1 MNLFGQAMAISVR
14 EAIRRPASDLRR
26 AFTRLLSDTRGSGI
40 VEFALIAPLMLALY
54 FVTMEVSQA
63 IETNKKVG
71 RIAST
76 VADLITQQDNI
87 ARSELDAI
95 LQIGESILQPYY
107 RSRPKITAT
116 AINITAA
123 PNSTITVA
131 WSRRLDNGVF
141 SKPYAEGS
149 AESVPA
155 ALNIPGSF
163 LIRVEADLPYEP
175 MITWA
180 ASQKEALGLAAAFD
194 GIEMSQTYHLR
205 PRMSLTIPC
214 DGC

>member
-1 MNLFGQAMAISVR
+1 MKLFGQAMAMSVC

-54 FVTMEVSQA
+54 FVTIEVSQA

-76 VADLITQQDNI
+76 VADLITQPDKI
-87 ARSELDAI
+87 AKSEVDAI

-107 RSRPKITAT
+107 RSRPKITVT
-116 AINITAA
+116 AIEITPA
-123 PNSTITVA
+123 PNSQVRVV
-131 WSRRLDNGVF
+131 WSRRLDKGVF
-141 SKPYAEGS
+141 SKPYAVGS
-149 AESVPA
+149 LESVPA
-155 ALNIPGSF
+155 ALDIPGSF
-163 LIRVEADLPYEP
+163 LVRVKVDLSYEP

-194 GIEMSQTYHLR
+194 GIEMGETYHLR